1 MSFKQPKQRISTP
14 LGNAL
19 VEYLQKHNMQQQPLA
34 DYLSID
40 IRTLKRWISGDT
52 ILRDIHELKR
62 MANLLSVDPESLVIA
77 TLNIPPTPEQIDTA
91 VDRAWS
97 LINEARISEARAL
110 IEKLVLDTVPSDNPI
125 LLRSLIRAYHATAF
139 AASLNVRTN
148 EVSQAIYHYK
158 KMEELARVVGDDT
171 YLNIALSYQGDMLR
185 RRGDMNEAIEYLE
198 EARDMTPQAD
208 TSARG
213 NGIQLLGRAY
223 FSAGD
228 IKAFEYAMGQA
239 KDLSYAVDLR
249 TGSTA
254 LQFHPGT
261 VYEEYGK
268 SYGRIGKVQ
277 QALDYIDLA
286 EKERAPTKTSEILMK
301 VARAEILIRSG
312 DIREGQ
318 PLAVEAANYSR
329 AHGHYRRLER
339 IYSLKRYLSQ
349 QAMKYSKAE
358 MAISEALEGPTED

>member
-148 EVSQAIYHYK
+148 EVSQAI
-158 KMEELARVVGDDT
+158 
-171 YLNIALSYQGDMLR
+171 
-185 RRGDMNEAIEYLE
+185 
-198 EARDMTPQAD
+198 
-208 TSARG
+208 
-213 NGIQLLGRAY
+213 
-223 FSAGD
+223 
-228 IKAFEYAMGQA
+228 
-239 KDLSYAVDLR
+239 
-249 TGSTA
+249 
-254 LQFHPGT
+254 
-261 VYEEYGK
+261 
-268 SYGRIGKVQ
+268 
-277 QALDYIDLA
+277 
-286 EKERAPTKTSEILMK
+286 
-301 VARAEILIRSG
+301 
-312 DIREGQ
+312 
-318 PLAVEAANYSR
+318 
-329 AHGHYRRLER
+329 
-339 IYSLKRYLSQ
+339 
-349 QAMKYSKAE
+349 
-358 MAISEALEGPTED
+358 